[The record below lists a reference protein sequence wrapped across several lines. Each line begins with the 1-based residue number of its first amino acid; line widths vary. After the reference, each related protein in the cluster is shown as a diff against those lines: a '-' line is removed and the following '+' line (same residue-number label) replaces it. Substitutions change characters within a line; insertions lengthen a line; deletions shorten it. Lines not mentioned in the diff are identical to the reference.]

1 MKLSDVCKSL
11 CIALPILSA
20 SCTNFC
26 QDIADWGA
34 EYDGVEKTKGE
45 VYYRHGGKKYLKGYR
60 AKFRRTYVQNPF
72 VIAKPDP
79 ARYEMRPGTLG
90 EAVYSELRADE
101 DGCLRLVDAREWK
114 PLKLKDTRAYPM
126 GKNMV
131 SPWPS
136 VNAYSRELTPHAIYA
151 YPLAAATLVCVDVP
165 LNIAGAAVGVCFAS
179 GVLLVSGVGQAVV
192 WCLPEQQ
199 QATPDARTEL
209 PQD

>member
-11 CIALPILSA
+11 CIALPLLAA
-20 SCTNFC
+20 SCTNLC

-45 VYYRHGGKKYLKGYR
+45 VYYRHEGKKYLKGCR

-79 ARYEMRPGTLG
+79 ARYEMKPGTQG
-90 EAVYSELRADE
+90 ETVYRELKADE
-101 DGCLRLVDAREWK
+101 DGCLRLVDGSDWK
-114 PLKLKDTRAYPM
+114 PLKLKDTRAYAAEKM
-126 GKNMV
+126 MV
-131 SPWPS
+131 SPRPS
-136 VNAYSRELTPHAIYA
+136 VNSYSRELTPHAIYA

-165 LNIAGAAVGVCFAS
+165 LNIAGGAAFVCFGS
-179 GVLLVSGVGQAVV
+179 GVLLVSGVCQAVM

-199 QATPDARTEL
+199 SAPDGRIEQ
-209 PQD
+209 PRD